1 MIDERSRPYSYAG
14 DDRVNQA
21 ITGRNIGGAGHTP
34 QLRTHSDTVIKATP
48 RHAWNITAQYCDEKS
63 ILTPGGKP
71 CFGF

>member
-34 QLRTHSDTVIKATP
+34 QLWRQSDAVKRADTLTPVTLPLNIVIKHP
-48 RHAWNITAQYCDEKS
+48 
-63 ILTPGGKP
+63 
-71 CFGF
+71 F